1 MKFPRYWSRA
11 TAEDINRDGRK
22 ISISCWRSSDASEN
36 EAHESALEAAKR
48 ALVYLLRGD
57 RLDRYA
63 YGQLPLRE
71 EVLKSIADAQGEP
84 FLAVTRNNY
93 GAVILNTARVAFIDL
108 DFPSTTVGGQLKRL
122 FAKLFGKS
130 VPSPDARRESEIWQ
144 RLEQFVADSPGHG
157 FRVHRTFAGVRAIV
171 THDLYDPTSPTTLD
185 MFHKLGTDP
194 LYVRLC
200 KVQESFRARLTPK
213 PWRCGCLPNPVRWP
227 REDAG
232 QQSQFEKWDANYTAA
247 QDKYAT
253 CRLLGTLG
261 VDHVR
266 PEVDQVIQVHDR
278 MTRCNEPLPL
288 A

>member
-1 MKFPRYWSRA
+1 MKIPRFWSRA
-11 TAEDINRDGRK
+11 TAEDNNRDGK
-22 ISISCWRSSDASEN
+22 KVSISCWRASDTSPS
-36 EAHESALEAAKR
+36 EAHEFALAAARR
-48 ALVYLLRGD
+48 ALAHLLRGD
-57 RLDRYA
+57 PLHRYA

-71 EVLKSIADAQGEP
+71 EVLNSITDAQGEP

-108 DFPSTTVGGQLKRL
+108 DFRDTSVGEQLKQL
-122 FAKLFGKS
+122 FARWFGK
-130 VPSPDARRESEIWQ
+130 PGQSPDAQRESEIRQ
-144 RLEQFVADSPGHG
+144 RLEKFTAVNPDHG
-157 FRVHRTFAGVRAIV
+157 FRVYRTFAGLRAIA
-171 THDLYDPTSPTTLD
+171 THDLFDPTSPATLE
-185 MFHKLGTDP
+185 MLQKLGTDP

-200 KVQESFRARLTPK
+200 KVQNCFRARLTPK

-232 QQSQFEKWDANYTAA
+232 QQSQFETWDASYMAA
-247 QDKYAT
+247 QDKYAS

-261 VDHVR
+261 ADYVR
-266 PEVDQVIQVHDR
+266 PEVEQVIQVHDR